1 MALNLSFWIQL
12 TAFQIAFG
20 LTVFSLTRQYYIQD
34 PANVSAESA
43 EIRQPASVWPDGQA
57 NLNSTQLNSS
67 TFGQASVEDPVEVT
81 RQANEYIAAQKQE
94 IHIWAWL
101 VTPGEKILQE
111 PDLITGRSSF
121 IHEVMP
127 S

>member
-1 MALNLSFWIQL
+1 M
-12 TAFQIAFG
+12 TAFQIVFG
-20 LTVFSLTRQYYIQD
+20 LTAFSFTRQYYIQD
-34 PANVSAESA
+34 PTHVSVDSA
-43 EIRQPASVWPDGQA
+43 EICQPAFVWPDGQA

-67 TFGQASVEDPVEVT
+67 TFDQPSIEDPVEVT

-127 S
+127 A